1 MPARCQI
8 VVLIE
13 VLAVQEVN
21 LYADRGVCF
30 SERLGRKI
38 QEKCAPSSVQAH
50 PRVNRGDGTPERPHP
65 GDEHFTLNLPL
76 TYPHILNS
84 IGCVPAHSLV

>member
-65 GDEHFTLNLPL
+65 GDGDEATILVTNTLHSTFHSPTL
-76 TYPHILNS
+76 TF
-84 IGCVPAHSLV
+84 